1 MTANFAIQN
10 NTNNPS
16 HGRQETLRKLAKH
29 VIKNASQKER
39 DVKFVIENRKE
50 YITKQYIPA
59 EVVIYNI
66 SAQTCQ
72 TSTLKEKLNFL
83 NNKAAIKNLTT
94 APKKIYNPADEDSNE
109 LLSLELDDSNNIFA
123 A

>member
-39 DVKFVIENRKE
+39 DVKIVIENRKE
-50 YITKQYIPA
+50 YIPA